1 MIFHDRSWTKGRR
14 KCASCGI
21 VYDISLYEW
30 CIPCSKHFHERLG
43 PWRMTREEKVKEI
56 RLLRHR
62 DISMLMILERID
74 MLVGR
79 DISLEE
85 LDCKDWGLLIPP

>member
-1 MIFHDRSWTKGRR
+1 
-14 KCASCGI
+14 
-21 VYDISLYEW
+21 
-30 CIPCSKHFHERLG
+30 
-43 PWRMTREEKVKEI
+43 MTREEKVKEI